1 MATREARSEATR
13 AALLEA
19 AAAELVAGDGVIE
32 VGNVAARAGVST
44 GALYHHFGSKAGLLG
59 ALVRDFYARMHER
72 VIEPPLREH
81 GDWAG
86 RERARIELSVA
97 LHYEDPLAIVLA
109 TLSREPEVAAA
120 EAPYTAELVRMAE
133 RNLRAAQRAGELPED
148 FDPGIAAAMIMGGL
162 RQAMAELLSR
172 ERPPPRGRV
181 VEELWRI
188 VGSAV
193 GAIGAT
199 KAKEGVAR

>member
-59 ALVRDFYARMHER
+59 ALVRDFYERMHER
-72 VIEPPLREH
+72 VIEPTLREH

-109 TLSREPEVAAA
+109 TMSREPEVAAA
-120 EAPYTAELVRMAE
+120 EAPYTAELVAMAE
-133 RNLRAAQRAGELPED
+133 RNLRAAQRAGELPDD
-148 FDPGIAAAMIMGGL
+148 FDAGIAAGMIMGGL
-162 RQAMAELLSR
+162 RQAMAEVLAR
-172 ERPPPRGRV
+172 ERRPARKRV
-181 VEELWRI
+181 VDELWRI

-193 GAIGAT
+193 GAIEPT
-199 KAKEGVAR
+199 HTKEGAAR

>member
-1 MATREARSEATR
+1 MASRAARSEATR

-59 ALVRDFYARMHER
+59 MLVRDFYERMHER
-72 VIEPPLREH
+72 VIEPTLREH
-81 GDWAG
+81 GDWSA
-86 RERARIELSVA
+86 RERARIQLSVA
-97 LHYEDPLAIVLA
+97 LHYDDPLAIVIA
-109 TLSREPEVAAA
+109 TLAREPEVAAA
-120 EAPYTAELVRMAE
+120 EAPYTAELVAMAE
-133 RNLRAAQRAGELPED
+133 RNLRAAQRAGELPSD

-162 RQAMAELLSR
+162 RQALGEVLAR
-172 ERPPPRGRV
+172 ERRPPRKRV

-193 GAIGAT
+193 GATERVSRTKGAT
-199 KAKEGVAR
+199 R

>member
-19 AAAELVAGDGVIE
+19 AAAELVDGDGVIE

-59 ALVRDFYARMHER
+59 ALVRDFYERMHER
-72 VIEPPLREH
+72 VIEPTLREH
-81 GDWAG
+81 GDWAA

-97 LHYEDPLAIVLA
+97 LHYDDPLAIVVASLA
-109 TLSREPEVAAA
+109 REPEVAAA
-120 EAPYTAELVRMAE
+120 EAPYTAELVSMAE
-133 RNLRAAQRAGELPED
+133 RNLRAAQRAGELPSD

-162 RQAMAELLSR
+162 RQALGEVLAR
-172 ERPPPRGRV
+172 ERRPPRKRV

-193 GAIGAT
+193 GAT
-199 KAKEGVAR
+199 NRDQEEARS

>member
-44 GALYHHFGSKAGLLG
+44 GALYHHFGSKAGLLA
-59 ALVRDFYARMHER
+59 ALVRDFYERMHER
-72 VIEPPLREH
+72 VIEPTLREH

-86 RERARIELSVA
+86 RERTRIELSVD
-97 LHYEDPLAIVLA
+97 LHYDDPLAIVLA
-109 TLSREPEVAAA
+109 TLAREPEVAAA
-120 EAPYTAELVRMAE
+120 EAPYTAELVAMAE
-133 RNLRAAQRAGELPED
+133 RNLRAAQRAGELPSD

-162 RQAMAELLSR
+162 RHAMAEVLAR
-172 ERPPPRGRV
+172 ERRPPRKRV

-193 GAIGAT
+193 GAT
-199 KAKEGVAR
+199 VPARSD